1 MFRVIS
7 KWQRPS
13 VDVAFYKRPESAQQ
27 AATDAKVEGKL
38 ISEETGISPDKLT
51 MTYVAN
57 WDSIVSYNSF
67 NTVPDVSSYVQARDA
82 HNDANNIILMLKKT
96 DVISD

>member
-1 MFRVIS
+1 MFKVIS
-7 KWQRPS
+7 KWQRPTL
-13 VDVAFYKRPESAQQ
+13 DVNFYRRGESATQ
-27 AATDAKVEGKL
+27 ASTNAKIAGQLV
-38 ISEETGISPDKLT
+38 SEETFLSPDRLT

-57 WDSIVSYNSF
+57 WDSIASYNSF
-67 NTVPDVSSYVQARDA
+67 NTVSAVSSYVQARDA

>member
-13 VDVAFYKRPESAQQ
+13 VDVAFFRRTDTTNQ

-38 ISEETGISPDKLT
+38 ISEETGLSPDKLT

-57 WDSIVSYNSF
+57 WDSITSYNNF
-67 NTVPDVSSYVQARDA
+67 NALPDVSNYVQARDA